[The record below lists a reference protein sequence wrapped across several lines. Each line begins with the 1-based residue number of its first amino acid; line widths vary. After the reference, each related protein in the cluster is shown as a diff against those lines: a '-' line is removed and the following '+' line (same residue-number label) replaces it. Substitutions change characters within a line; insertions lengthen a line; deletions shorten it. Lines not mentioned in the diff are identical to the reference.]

1 MLLLVL
7 GLLCCVVQMNFENC
21 FLESLVPHPCVR
33 QPCMN
38 GGTCL
43 DAFNSD
49 GDYEKRD
56 RLYELTPLSPNLHFV
71 TVHPVSLDRCVKV
84 SKFNFILT
92 SKYRIF
98 HLVYVVTQCPYWLP
112 II

>member
-7 GLLCCVVQMNFENC
+7 GLLCCVVQMNFEDC

-56 RLYELTPLSPNLHFV
+56 RLYELTPLSPDLHFFCHCPPGF
-71 TVHPVSLDRCVKV
+71 TGSMCE
-84 SKFNFILT
+84 SK
-92 SKYRIF
+92 
-98 HLVYVVTQCPYWLP
+98 
-112 II
+112 